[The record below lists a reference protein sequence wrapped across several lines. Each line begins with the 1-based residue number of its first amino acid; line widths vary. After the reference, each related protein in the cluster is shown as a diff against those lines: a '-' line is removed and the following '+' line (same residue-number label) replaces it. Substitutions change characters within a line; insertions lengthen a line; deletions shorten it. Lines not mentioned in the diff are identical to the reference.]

1 MTPALLQHLRDI
13 GIAPPP
19 PVAAC
24 YAPPTPVAA
33 CYAPP
38 QWKPSHPGEDP
49 PF

>member
-1 MTPALLQHLRDI
+1 MTPALLQHLRDM
-13 GIAPPP
+13 GIVPQPEP
-19 PVAAC
+19 Q
-24 YAPPTPVAA
+24 PVAA